1 MYQSNAKS
9 RLPISFV
16 VALGFLWGALAFAE
30 GDHHADAKTR
40 IEHLEAAEHYW
51 SQAATAHK
59 NSQAHFTLLGKYEA
73 RGLTIVARHCKAI
86 AEQFADMA
94 ERYDAMGA
102 EHARLAEE
110 Q

>member
-1 MYQSNAKS
+1 MYRRHPNARRAAS
-9 RLPISFV
+9 VI
-16 VALGFLWGALAFAE
+16 VAVGMLWSTAALAA
-30 GDHHADAKTR
+30 GDDHADAKTR

-86 AEQFADMA
+86 AEQFSDMA